1 MKATALFMT
10 AGALAAVSA
19 GAYDGYG
26 YDPRP
31 ASAYNDTISG
41 AARIGYDSRY
51 AYKDL
56 VASSLLNRSGVFTF
70 GGEVD
75 LNLVKDWKQEIGAE
89 YLAFCDGL
97 LSDKNAFN
105 ADWKAVKELFP
116 NLTFRGGYEFNSGG
130 LPGYLSKYTGKAP
143 TPWPNPLP
151 PGWRTTI
158 RGTAISALWMSSTVF
173 TA

>member
-51 AYKDL
+51 AYK
-56 VASSLLNRSGVFTF
+56 T
-70 GGEVD
+70 
-75 LNLVKDWKQEIGAE
+75 W
-89 YLAFCDGL
+89 
-97 LSDKNAFN
+97 
-105 ADWKAVKELFP
+105 
-116 NLTFRGGYEFNSGG
+116 
-130 LPGYLSKYTGKAP
+130 
-143 TPWPNPLP
+143 
-151 PGWRTTI
+151 
-158 RGTAISALWMSSTVF
+158 
-173 TA
+173 

>member
-70 GGEVD
+70 GG
-75 LNLVKDWKQEIGAE
+75 
-89 YLAFCDGL
+89 
-97 LSDKNAFN
+97 S
-105 ADWKAVKELFP
+105 
-116 NLTFRGGYEFNSGG
+116 R
-130 LPGYLSKYTGKAP
+130 TGSRKSVRN
-143 TPWPNPLP
+143 TWP
-151 PGWRTTI
+151 
-158 RGTAISALWMSSTVF
+158 SATVC
-173 TA
+173 

>member
-56 VASSLLNRSGVFTF
+56 VASSLLNRAACSPS
-70 GGEVD
+70 
-75 LNLVKDWKQEIGAE
+75 A
-89 YLAFCDGL
+89 
-97 LSDKNAFN
+97 
-105 ADWKAVKELFP
+105 
-116 NLTFRGGYEFNSGG
+116 
-130 LPGYLSKYTGKAP
+130 GKW
-143 TPWPNPLP
+143 T
-151 PGWRTTI
+151 
-158 RGTAISALWMSSTVF
+158 
-173 TA
+173 